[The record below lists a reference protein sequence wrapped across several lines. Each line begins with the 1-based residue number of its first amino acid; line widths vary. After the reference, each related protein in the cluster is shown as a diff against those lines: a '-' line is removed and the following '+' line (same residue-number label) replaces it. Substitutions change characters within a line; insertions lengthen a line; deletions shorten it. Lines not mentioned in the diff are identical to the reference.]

1 MNQVENQNNLS
12 EVTITEEEHKHIEK
26 IEFKYNIKLLVRY
39 IIISVLFY
47 IGWVIIDPKWI
58 NSYQYK
64 EVSMAIIAAT
74 WGALTFVIKS
84 TFDKK
89 IDKQ

>member
-1 MNQVENQNNLS
+1 MNQVTNQNDLS
-12 EVTITEEEHKHIEK
+12 KTSDIEK
-26 IEFKYNIKLLVRY
+26 VHKYVEFKYTIKLIVRY
-39 IIISVLFY
+39 IIISILFY

-84 TFDKK
+84 MFGTK

>member
-1 MNQVENQNNLS
+1 MNQVTNQNDVPETS
-12 EVTITEEEHKHIEK
+12 DIKKVHGY
-26 IEFKYNIKLLVRY
+26 IEFKYTVKLLVRY
-39 IIISVLFY
+39 IIISILFY

-64 EVSMAIIAAT
+64 EVSMAIIAAI

-84 TFDKK
+84 TFDTK